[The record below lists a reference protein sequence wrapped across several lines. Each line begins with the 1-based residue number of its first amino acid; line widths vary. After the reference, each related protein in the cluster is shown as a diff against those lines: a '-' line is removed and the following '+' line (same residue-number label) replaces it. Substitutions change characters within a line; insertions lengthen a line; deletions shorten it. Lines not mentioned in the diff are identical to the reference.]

1 MRCAAKLGGCWSGS
15 IRRCSTPSC
24 KAAPTMPDASPAS
37 TSATCRTCWKS
48 GRRKA
53 DGWPARRDA
62 SGRSVAEPVSEH
74 LAVVLTQQRRR
85 APVVNRRARQ
95 SDRVGDQVHLSGQ
108 RVGHANARTPR
119 LHLRIGKHLR
129 PVTAYNLKR
138 AMSVLG
144 TKKMMQLMG

>member
-37 TSATCRTCWKS
+37 TSATCRTG

-53 DGWPARRDA
+53 DVWPARRDA

>member
-1 MRCAAKLGGCWSGS
+1 GGCWSGS

-24 KAAPTMPDASPAS
+24 RAAPTKPDASPAG

-48 GRRKA
+48 GRKKG
-53 DGWPARRDA
+53 DGGHAGRDA
-62 SGRSVAEPVSEH
+62 GGGSGAEAVSER
-74 LAVVLTQQRRR
+74 LAAVLTQQRTR
-85 APVVNRRARQ
+85 APGVHRRARQ
-95 SDRVGDQVHLSGQ
+95 SDRVGEQVHLSGQ

-129 PVTAYNLKR
+129 PVTAYNPKR
-138 AMSVLG
+138 AISVLG